1 MRLITN
7 DKLIARQSKI
17 ARYATFG
24 ALAILLGSLVTSFN
38 TAYIVLAY
46 GTLFVGMALAYVGSS
61 LGYKWV
67 KEPRAD
73 QALAKALK
81 GFDNKHHLYN
91 FLLPVAHVLVT
102 PTGVLVF
109 LVKQHDGKISL
120 ANGRWTRAW
129 AWGRLFGGMG
139 QGALGNPLAELD
151 AEIEKLEKFL
161 AEKLPNAPMIP
172 VNGYVVFS
180 DPRAELSL
188 DDSAAPVVRVDDLK
202 ETLRKTKHG
211 AMLAPKIVD
220 DLVRAFDET
229 ADAKTAK

>member
-81 GFDNKHHLYN
+81 GFDNKHHSQTAGGRARGRGDVCSAEWDKARLAIRSRNSTRKLKSWKN
-91 FLLPVAHVLVT
+91 FSRRNYRMH
-102 PTGVLVF
+102 
-109 LVKQHDGKISL
+109 
-120 ANGRWTRAW
+120 R
-129 AWGRLFGGMG
+129 
-139 QGALGNPLAELD
+139 
-151 AEIEKLEKFL
+151 
-161 AEKLPNAPMIP
+161 
-172 VNGYVVFS
+172 
-180 DPRAELSL
+180 
-188 DDSAAPVVRVDDLK
+188 
-202 ETLRKTKHG
+202 
-211 AMLAPKIVD
+211 
-220 DLVRAFDET
+220 
-229 ADAKTAK
+229 